1 MEQATDLELREQG
14 YDLSK
19 VKSYKKSEYS
29 L

>member
-1 MEQATDLELREQG
+1 MNQATDLELREQG
-14 YDLSK
+14 YDSSK